1 MGALRWPVPSAEG
14 VLAALLKTAAKLPA
28 VASLSLALLLRES
41 TLLRAFWRELGRS
54 EPMAPHE
61 PVEVRELGREHST
74 SSPLRLPDPLRPE
87 SESSSVRGVGISS
100 ALSEIGQIL
109 PEEPVE
115 VTWRREMPAFMRLCT
130 ADRLV
135 RVAKFLLPSNKKKN
149 MLASSSKL
157 GGPRGCRTGCPPA
170 RP

>member
-74 SSPLRLPDPLRPE
+74 SSPLRLPDPLHPE
-87 SESSSVRGVGISS
+87 TETTTNRNNGNTTTHTEKG
-100 ALSEIGQIL
+100 LIL
-109 PEEPVE
+109 PEEPV
-115 VTWRREMPAFMRLCT
+115 VGTWRREMPAFMRLCT

-135 RVAKFLLPSNKKKN
+135 RVAKFLLPSCLDVGL
-149 MLASSSKL
+149 LASSSKL
-157 GGPRGCRTGCPPA
+157 GGPRGCRTGCSPA